1 MRTHGHPY
9 HRCWGRCQALV
20 PSALQGM
27 RAQGHTTL
35 ALAHARDPQAD
46 DGAQRPG
53 RQPCGL
59 REPHGG
65 AGRRGLAPTS
75 TRCSG
80 GLLVLRGLEQGCI
93 HAPRRGAC
101 RGAACPPVV
110 LRGMTQARDLADHA
124 GARGGGLRLR
134 GPSSTRPTRTGVLGW
149 EGTGQRGRRDAWR
162 RQETPPS
169 PGHRHHACR
178 VWTPEDRLDPAEDG
192 QLASRSGRHDCSLL
206 QSGENVIGT
215 VYDDRILVSSGQWW
229 PFPRG
234 ATLVLRWPSRRGRP
248 LAPISARISC
258 KA

>member
-1 MRTHGHPY
+1 M
-9 HRCWGRCQALV
+9 V
-20 PSALQGM
+20 PSALLGM

-124 GARGGGLRLR
+124 GARGGGASAARAVLDGR
-134 GPSSTRPTRTGVLGW
+134 GACG
-149 EGTGQRGRRDAWR
+149 AWR
-162 RQETPPS
+162 RRCQSGPWATARGAAGARGVPS
-169 PGHRHHACR
+169 PSPQLQRWRWQQQAARRRKTPKTKGKGATGGICWTAMAVRHLLVETAH
-178 VWTPEDRLDPAEDG
+178 DRLLAE
-192 QLASRSGRHDCSLL
+192 GR
-206 QSGENVIGT
+206 
-215 VYDDRILVSSGQWW
+215 
-229 PFPRG
+229 
-234 ATLVLRWPSRRGRP
+234 LR
-248 LAPISARISC
+248 A
-258 KA
+258 